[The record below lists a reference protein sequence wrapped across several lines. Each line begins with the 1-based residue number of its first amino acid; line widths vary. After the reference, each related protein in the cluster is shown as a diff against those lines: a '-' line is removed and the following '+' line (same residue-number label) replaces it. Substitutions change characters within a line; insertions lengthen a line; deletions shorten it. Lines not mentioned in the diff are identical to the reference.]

1 MVRNYEVLVIMLC
14 VLAFFLCVCVVSN
27 FLYENVLNGKAKIFF
42 IKTEKVSYAL
52 SFINLIVLLVYCV
65 ITKI

>member
-27 FLYENVLNGKAKIFF
+27 FLYENVLNGKSKIFF
-42 IKTEKVSYAL
+42 IKIEKVSYAL